1 MADTFLV
8 AVHGEEVTSR
18 QAVERVS
25 LTRKENARQVASGKY
40 CIDPETGDVVEI
52 METVYDEV
60 ATGKYIYRV
69 KAGYK
74 LDADTGKL
82 HQLSV

>member
-1 MADTFLV
+1 MVETFLV
-8 AVHGEEVTSR
+8 EVLGKEITID
-18 QAVERVS
+18 QATECIA

-40 CIDPETGDVVEI
+40 RIDPETGAVVGI